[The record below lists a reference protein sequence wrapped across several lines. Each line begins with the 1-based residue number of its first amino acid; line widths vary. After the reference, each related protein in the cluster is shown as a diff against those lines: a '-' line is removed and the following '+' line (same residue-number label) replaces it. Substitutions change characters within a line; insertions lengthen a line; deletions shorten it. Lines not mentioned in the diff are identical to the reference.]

1 MLYKTFLDNLA
12 SKKIM
17 CKYIILFFTIA
28 FSLFSCNN
36 KRNGNADGMAINASD
51 TIDLDMESVNDN
63 ASLYL
68 IVGTYTTGESDGIY
82 VYQFDT
88 ISGYSKYKSMV
99 KVDNPS
105 YLTVSKDEKFVYAVT
120 ETGDATAAANAFTF
134 DKKDGNLK
142 HLNTQL
148 TGGADPCYIEI
159 DKTGKHVITANYSGG
174 SLTVFKVNDNGALA
188 TASQVITFAGK
199 GTDPDRQTKPHIH
212 CVRFA
217 PDGKFLFA
225 DDLGTDKIH
234 KFDVNTDASG
244 NYLKAGTPPSFKV
257 ADGAGPRHLEFSP
270 NGKFAYLITEM
281 AGTVIAFSYDA
292 VNGNLTEI
300 QSIQADTLGAKG
312 SADIHISPDGK
323 FLYASN
329 RLKGDGIA
337 IFSINQ
343 SDGKLTKV
351 GYQETGVHPRNFVI
365 TPNGKYLLAAS
376 RDSDKIQVFL
386 IDKSTGLLEDTYKN
400 IELDM
405 PVCLKF
411 VSFK

>member
-1 MLYKTFLDNLA
+1 MY
-12 SKKIM
+12 
-17 CKYIILFFTIA
+17 KYIILFSLVA
-28 FSLFSCNN
+28 FSLFSCNGKKN
-36 KRNGNADGMAINASD
+36 NNSNNIGSNSSD
-51 TIDLDMESVNDN
+51 STEMELFNDD

-88 ISGYSKYKSMV
+88 ISGYSKYKGMV

-105 YLTVSKDEKFVYAVT
+105 YLAISKDEKFVYSVT
-120 ETGDATAAANAFTF
+120 ETDNATAAANAFSF
-134 DKKDGNLK
+134 DKKDGSLK
-142 HLNTQL
+142 LINTQL
-148 TGGADPCYIEI
+148 TGGGDPCYITV
-159 DKTGKHVITANYSGG
+159 DKTGKHVMTANYSGG
-174 SLTVFKVNDNGALA
+174 SLTVFDVEENGALTAA
-188 TASQVITFAGK
+188 TQLISFTGK
-199 GTDPDRQTKPHIH
+199 GTDPQRQTKPHIH
-212 CVRFA
+212 CACFS
-217 PDGKFLFA
+217 PDGRYLFA

-244 NYLKAGTPPSFKV
+244 NYLKIGTPPSFKV

-281 AGTVIAFSYDA
+281 SGAVIAFNYDA
-292 VNGNLTEI
+292 INGNLTEI
-300 QSIQADTLGAKG
+300 QSIQADTLNAKG
-312 SADIHISPDGK
+312 SADIHVSPDGK

-329 RLKGDGIA
+329 RLHGDGIA

-343 SDGKLTKV
+343 ADGKLTKV
-351 GYQETGVHPRNFVI
+351 GYQNTDVHPRNFVI
-365 TPNGKYLLAAS
+365 TPNGKYLLAAN

-386 IDKSTGLLEDTYKN
+386 IDKTTGLLRDTFKS

-411 VSFK
+411 ASFK